1 MMLTGQPS
9 DNSVYW
15 KLYLSTRLK
24 GLVTVVCMQW
34 FDEPD
39 YDSDMFVKN
48 KDGEPY
54 YFTDENEAIEKLN
67 VWYKKKDID
76 PEYHRPM
83 KKTDLIR

>member
-1 MMLTGQPS
+1 
-9 DNSVYW
+9 
-15 KLYLSTRLK
+15 
-24 GLVTVVCMQW
+24 MQW